1 MAQDSNCSWFYGFKQ
16 VIERKVYLSNF
27 HIKLSLRN
35 VLAKF
40 RLGVSQIHCHRYKFS
55 LVDDYRICP
64 FRVKHYYE
72 HEHRVLF
79 VCQFYTTI
87 RNEYLSN
94 IISKVDNIVNDRFQ
108 FQTFI
113 QEYQYVIDKYLLKMF
128 VIKNDIV
135 KNRMSDNLF
144 V

>member
-1 MAQDSNCSWFYGFKQ
+1 M
-16 VIERKVYLSNF
+16 IEREVYLNNF

-40 RLGVSQIHCHRYKFS
+40 RLGVSQIYCHRYKFS

-64 FRVKHYYE
+64 FCVRRYYE
-72 HEHRVLF
+72 DEHHVLF
-79 VCQFYTTI
+79 VCPLYTTI

-94 IISKVDNIVNDRFQ
+94 IISKFDNIVNGKFQ

-113 QEYQYVIDKYLLKMF
+113 QEY
-128 VIKNDIV
+128 
-135 KNRMSDNLF
+135 
-144 V
+144 